1 MIGPPRGDS
10 GAEEAKVHA
19 IRAQID
25 AVIERDVW
33 PKELYWDGI

>member
-1 MIGPPRGDS
+1 MIGLRRGDS

-25 AVIERDVW
+25 AVIERDLW
-33 PKELYWDGI
+33 PRELYWGGI